1 MKLENFEK
9 VLFAMVYAF
18 ALVVIVLDMMV
29 WRPY

>member
-1 MKLENFEK
+1 MKMEKFEK
-9 VLFAMVYAF
+9 FMFAVVYAF